1 MKGAARVVTKEKQ
14 NPKASRRTKAVPSKA
29 D

>member
-1 MKGAARVVTKEKQ
+1 MKDAARVVRKEKQ
-14 NPKASRRTKAVPSKA
+14 NPKASRRTKAVPSKT